1 MNVGDKVRMSRGF
14 KQKACRIVSNKQI
27 SFWWYQSALRFSADT
42 GTIRDATNSLVY
54 VKWSTGGSGGMWL
67 RRDELTLL

>member
-54 VKWSTGGSGGMWL
+54 VK
-67 RRDELTLL
+67 